1 MGTVLLNESV
11 KICRLCGKEQQLPT
25 ISLFE
30 DTDSTTLKEE
40 ISFFLPIQV
49 REVSILFLNIHYVF
63 IFGVNHFSKL

>member
-30 DTDSTTLKEE
+30 NTDNTALKEE

-49 REVSILFLNIHYVF
+49 RNVLMKFLNIYYVF
-63 IFGVNHFSKL
+63 KW

>member
-25 ISLFE
+25 ISLFK
-30 DTDSTTLKEE
+30 DTDNTALKEE

-49 REVSILFLNIHYVF
+49 RYVSMTFLNVHTVL
-63 IFGVNHFSKL
+63 IF